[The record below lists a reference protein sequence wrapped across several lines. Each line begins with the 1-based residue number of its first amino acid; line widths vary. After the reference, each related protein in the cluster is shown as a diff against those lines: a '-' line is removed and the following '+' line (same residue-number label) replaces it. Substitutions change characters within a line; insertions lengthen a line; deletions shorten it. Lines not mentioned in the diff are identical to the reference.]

1 MATQKTTQEE
11 TFKVTGE
18 TLLKTVKDLIAQ
30 GNVRHI
36 TIKDKNEKVIAEF
49 PLTVGV
55 VATALLPIFAA
66 VAPWPH
72 SSENAASP
80 LSEKN
85 KICFY
90 VPIITDRGLNFTK
103 IFTKSL

>member
-1 MATQKTTQEE
+1 MATKKTTQEE

-49 PLTVGV
+49 PLTIGV

-66 VAPWPH
+66 VGAL
-72 SSENAASP
+72 AALIGECSI
-80 LSEKN
+80 SVVREK
-85 KICFY
+85 
-90 VPIITDRGLNFTK
+90 
-103 IFTKSL
+103 